1 MSLLKVDKF
10 KELLRKCLKTPIFFQ
25 LVIYTQIR
33 PQPNFKNNIFHNCSQ
48 IVLYVQQQNRHEI
61 LKLI

>member
-1 MSLLKVDKF
+1 MPENSY
-10 KELLRKCLKTPIFFQ
+10 IFQ
-25 LVIYTQIR
+25 LVIYAQIR